1 MSKPTIVLVHGAFGD
16 ASGWRGVFDV
26 LDGGEYDLF
35 AAALPLRGVA
45 SDVAYL
51 GAVIDELDGPV
62 VLVGHS
68 YAGMVI
74 TDAGVS
80 DKVAAL
86 VYVSAFMPDAGE
98 SITDLQTRFPSLIMG
113 NFLQQRQLPDG
124 SVELSVEPGR
134 FPSIFCA
141 DVPDDVAA
149 FMAHAQRPLAASV
162 FDERAVAAAWR
173 TKPSWAVFGTGDH
186 PIAVELQRF
195 TYDRAG
201 ATVTEIEGASHF
213 SMVSNP
219 ELVAGVIRNAVMASA
234 EHATA

>member
-124 SVELSVEPGR
+124 SVELSVDPDR
-134 FPSIFCA
+134 FQSIFCA

-149 FMAHAQRPLAASV
+149 FMAHAQRPLAATV
-162 FDERAVAAAWR
+162 FDERAVASAWR

-201 ATVTEIEGASHF
+201 ATVTEIDGASHF

-219 ELVAGVIRNAVMASA
+219 EIVAGVIRNAVMASVENA
-234 EHATA
+234 VA